1 MKNLLLMQLHRPI
14 PAIVW
19 IAISVWGLACHVVT
33 SVFLGPSDENSPSTR
48 NDRHK
53 QKLEKVLA

>member
-33 SVFLGPSDENSPSTR
+33 SVFFRAFG
-48 NDRHK
+48 
-53 QKLEKVLA
+53 